1 MMKRVQQKIL
11 NMTDQSQ
18 TAPTRRMM
26 KTKQVKNNRK
36 VLVKE
41 IVIITVCAIALSILG
56 RLLIL
61 SPFVVPSSS
70 MEGTLVPGDR
80 ILVRMQPLDMVI
92 PGPRYE
98 RGSIIVFSD
107 DEHWLSSQPTI
118 DSEYLVKRI
127 IGMPGD
133 RVQGKPDGTLWVNGE
148 KLTEPYVAAPEST
161 TQVFDITVPE
171 DRLWVM
177 GDNRDSSS
185 DSRAHRDVNE
195 GTISEE
201 SVIGEVALIFSPWDR
216 IGKIQ

>member
-1 MMKRVQQKIL
+1 
-11 NMTDQSQ
+11 MTDKLQ

-26 KTKQVKNNRK
+26 KTKKTQNNRK
-36 VLVKE
+36 LLIKE
-41 IVIITVCAIALSILG
+41 IVILTVCAIALSILG

-80 ILVRMQPLDMVI
+80 ILVRLQPLDIFV

-98 RGSIIVFSD
+98 RGSVIVFSD
-107 DEHWLSSQPTI
+107 DEHWLSNDPTTN
-118 DSEYLVKRI
+118 SEHLVKRI

-148 KLTEPYVAAPEST
+148 KLTEPYVDAPEST

-171 DRLWVM
+171 ARLWVM

-201 SVIGEVALIFSPWDR
+201 SVVGEVALVFSPWDR
-216 IGKIQ
+216 IGGIE